1 MLEEEKRENLEKAK
15 RYELSKQRKVCVKG
29 VRRNVKRSEKPP
41 VVRVEVKRE
50 VLSEEQID
58 IYRYLAMNLD
68 EEGKQQ

>member
-1 MLEEEKRENLEKAK
+1 M
-15 RYELSKQRKVCVKG
+15 CVKG